1 MNATNAL
8 LFAVFG
14 LTMEIAPRVFPS
26 LFPSLGSYQYSCRA
40 LWLFV
45 RGATQITI
53 GIGFLALN
61 NVAPFAMRIVS
72 RTRAQVGG
80 VLALPEPRGVTVR

>member
-14 LTMEIAPRVFPS
+14 FAMEIAPRAFPS
-26 LFPSLGSYQYSCRA
+26 FFPHTGGDQYSGRA

-45 RGATQITI
+45 MGAAQITV
-53 GIGFLALN
+53 GVGFLVLN
-61 NVAPFAMRIVS
+61 NLAPYALTIVA
-72 RTRAQVGG
+72 RTRALVGAR
-80 VLALPEPRGVTVR
+80 LPLPEARGVSAR